1 MQSSRSSVQVTLAED
16 DRLYSDIN
24 MADSREVR
32 MDPTAPAF
40 KKAVHELLAAKPLSS
55 NLFDPTED

>member
-1 MQSSRSSVQVTLAED
+1 MVLVWPDKPGWGFEMCL
-16 DRLYSDIN
+16 
-24 MADSREVR
+24 DSREVR